1 MAKPK
6 KTKKAEE
13 KEKETPGPVKEPG
26 KKKEKKEEKKE
37 EKKKEEKK
45 KEEKKKEEKKKEE
58 KKKEEKKKEEKK
70 KKEEHGG
77 EHEEAESEESKEE
90 SREEEAES
98 EESEEEAREEK
109 EAEEELMLYTIPLR
123 DAFNVPRKRRARKAV
138 KIVKEFLARHTKS
151 EVKFDASLNEMLW
164 SRGIEKPPRRVRIKV
179 VEKKGVKIAKLAE

>member
-45 KEEKKKEEKKKEE
+45 KEEKKKKKEFGE
-58 KKKEEKKKEEKK
+58 
-70 KKEEHGG
+70 

-90 SREEEAES
+90 SAEEEAES
-98 EESEEEAREEK
+98 EESEEESREEK

>member
-26 KKKEKKEEKKE
+26 KKKE
-37 EKKKEEKK
+37 
-45 KEEKKKEEKKKEE
+45 KKEEKKKEE

-98 EESEEEAREEK
+98 EESEEESREEK
-109 EAEEELMLYTIPLR
+109 EAEEEEEEELMLYTIPLR

-151 EVKFDASLNEMLW
+151 EVKFDASLNEMMW

>member
-26 KKKEKKEEKKE
+26 KKKEKKEEKK
-37 EKKKEEKK
+37 KEEKK
-45 KEEKKKEEKKKEE
+45 KEEKKKEEKKKKE
-58 KKKEEKKKEEKK
+58 KKKKEKKKEEKK

-109 EAEEELMLYTIPLR
+109 EAEEEEEEELMLYTIPLR